1 MARFSFVGRFIKWIV
16 RTVLIVL
23 FLAGWALALLAVH
36 VVVVPHG
43 EASTDASTDA
53 STEGEIG
60 WRVVVVPKNR
70 LGVSD
75 TYVDTRGWTDADVR
89 EHEALVAR
97 IVEAGK
103 GDRLS
108 HVIEGAIRGSL
119 EDLALQRARLL
130 GSGEQE

>member
-16 RTVLIVL
+16 RTVLVVL
-23 FLAGWALALLAVH
+23 FLVGWGVGLLAVH

-43 EASTDASTDA
+43 EPSAD
-53 STEGEIG
+53 GEQS
-60 WRVVVVPKNR
+60 WRVVLVPKNR

-75 TYVDTRGWTDADVR
+75 TYVDTRHWTEADVR

-103 GDRLS
+103 ADRLS
-108 HVIEGAIRGSL
+108 HVIERTIRGSL
-119 EDLALQRARLL
+119 EDLALERARLL
-130 GSGEQE
+130 GSRD

>member
-43 EASTDASTDA
+43 EASADA
-53 STEGEIG
+53 STEGEVG

-130 GSGEQE
+130 GSGE